1 MDETEP
7 LPETMST
14 YVRTT
19 YLKITDAVPMTPAM
33 KFIVRDALD
42 QMEEELSEDLH

>member
-14 YVRTT
+14 YVRTA

-33 KFIVRDALD
+33 KFSVRDALD
-42 QMEEELSEDLH
+42 QMEEELSEDLY